1 MKSKL
6 LAGLVLAC
14 AMAANGAY
22 LSENFDS
29 GLQDGWTIVND
40 SGGLGWAVGPSPS
53 GVPGDLAWVSYD
65 GLVNRIAK
73 PFDAAGS
80 DVLVLEYD
88 FYTTSTS
95 TTQRSFGGLADCTNP
110 AAPGTKGLVRIG
122 TNNKANYDLHYY
134 TSSLQQVSTGVP
146 LATGWHHVKI
156 ALTFDSA
163 NPSNT
168 KLDWTLDST
177 SGSVTAAIAKAN
189 TWGVVLG
196 FNYSNGTSG
205 DPDTST
211 WYDNV
216 MVTPEPVAVILLSL
230 GTLLCGRRRRA

>member
-1 MKSKL
+1 MKGKL
-6 LAGLVLAC
+6 LFGLVLAC
-14 AMAANGAY
+14 AITANGAF

-29 GLQDGWTIVND
+29 GDQDGWTIAND

-65 GLVNRIAK
+65 GLISRIAK

-95 TTQRSFGGLADCTNP
+95 ATQRAFGGLADCSNP
-110 AAPGTKGLVRIG
+110 GSPGLAGLVRIG
-122 TNNKANYDLHYY
+122 TSNKANYDLHYY
-134 TSSLQQVSTGVP
+134 TTALQQVSTGVP
-146 LATGWHHVKI
+146 LAVGWHHVKI
-156 ALTFDSA
+156 VLTFDPA

-177 SGSVTAAIAKAN
+177 SGSATGAIAKPAV
-189 TWGVVLG
+189 WGVVLG
-196 FNYSNGTSG
+196 YNYSNGSGG

-216 MVTPEPVAVILLSL
+216 MVTPEPAALILLSL